1 MTEVL
6 LFAVGL
12 LVGIGAS
19 AYVIRSQQPPVC
31 APCRFEPCPP
41 PAPVVIPEMVPVL
54 IDAYGVPDAS
64 PDTRWD
70 VCVLH
75 SPEGDSVRR
84 VAAPAPTML
93 FRQRGRLVS
102 VKYVRTHQDV
112 DGRWHFTVEVPS
124 GQ

>member
-12 LVGIGAS
+12 LVGVGAA
-19 AYVIRSQQPPVC
+19 AYVIRSQQPPVFP
-31 APCRFEPCPP
+31 PCRFERCPAP
-41 PAPVVIPEMVPVL
+41 PPVVIPETVPVL
-54 IDAYGVPDAS
+54 IDAYGVPEAQ
-64 PDTRWD
+64 PDEKFD

-75 SPEGDSVRR
+75 SPDGESVRR

-102 VKYVRTHQDV
+102 VKYVRTHQDA
-112 DGRWHFTVEVPS
+112 DGRWHFTVEVPN
-124 GQ
+124 G